1 MLIKENSSAKIIE
14 DKMGFKFKDLDPIG
28 YLTKFSN
35 GYLEIKIALYKN
47 EDSIFEFEFEVG
59 NLKQI
64 HSIIKIDSIDLR
76 RGAGKISFIFN
87 NKKYY
92 CVTSAVLSIS
102 AYKNS
107 YKYKLINN
115 DTQSSIEFLNENKL
129 MITDEEFVM
138 LKLLDDFLNEEELL
152 SKYDLWKK
160 WIYWSNRK

>member
-1 MLIKENSSAKIIE
+1 MLIKENSSTKIIE

-47 EDSIFEFEFEVG
+47 KDSIFEFEFNVG

-92 CVTSAVLSIS
+92 CTTSDVLSIS
-102 AYKNS
+102 AYEYS
-107 YKYKLINN
+107 YKYKLI

-129 MITDEEFVM
+129 MITDEEFVT

-152 SKYDLWKK
+152 SKYDF
-160 WIYWSNRK
+160 

>member
-47 EDSIFEFEFEVG
+47 EDSIFEFEFNVG

-92 CVTSAVLSIS
+92 CVASDVLSIS

-107 YKYKLINN
+107 YKYKFIENN
-115 DTQSSIEFLNENKL
+115 TQNSTEFLNENKL
-129 MITDEEFVM
+129 TISDEEFVM
-138 LKLLDDFLNEEELL
+138 LKLLDNFLNEEELL
-152 SKYDLWKK
+152 NKYD
-160 WIYWSNRK
+160 I

>member
-35 GYLEIKIALYKN
+35 DYLEIKIALYKN

-64 HSIIKIDSIDLR
+64 HSIIKIDSVDLR
-76 RGAGKISFIFN
+76 RGTGKISFVFN
-87 NKKYY
+87 NKRYY
-92 CVTSAVLSIS
+92 CVVSDALLILD
-102 AYKNS
+102 YENS
-107 YKYKLINN
+107 YRYKLFNG
-115 DTQSSIEFLNENKL
+115 DTLNSIEFLNENKL
-129 MITDEEFVM
+129 MISDEEFVM

-152 SKYDLWKK
+152 SKYDF
-160 WIYWSNRK
+160 

>member
-1 MLIKENSSAKIIE
+1 MLIKENSSAKIVE
-14 DKMGFKFKDLDPIG
+14 DKMGFKFKDLDLIG

-47 EDSIFEFEFEVG
+47 KDSIFEFEFKVD

-92 CVTSAVLSIS
+92 CTTSDVLSIS
-102 AYKNS
+102 AYENS
-107 YKYKLINN
+107 YKYKLI

-129 MITDEEFVM
+129 MITDEEFVT

-152 SKYDLWKK
+152 NKYDLWKK
-160 WIYWSNRK
+160 WIYWDNRK

>member
-1 MLIKENSSAKIIE
+1 MLIKENSSAKIVE
-14 DKMGFKFKDLDPIG
+14 DKMGFKFKDLDLIG

-47 EDSIFEFEFEVG
+47 KDSIFEFEFKVD

-76 RGAGKISFIFN
+76 RGTGKISFIFN

-92 CVTSAVLSIS
+92 CTTSDVLSIS
-102 AYKNS
+102 AYENS
-107 YKYKLINN
+107 YKYKLIN
-115 DTQSSIEFLNENKL
+115 TQNSIEFLNENKL

-152 SKYDLWKK
+152 SKYD
-160 WIYWSNRK
+160 I

>member
-1 MLIKENSSAKIIE
+1 MLIKENSSTKIIE
-14 DKMGFKFKDLDPIG
+14 DKMGFKFEDLDLIG

-47 EDSIFEFEFEVG
+47 KDSIFEFEFNVD

-76 RGAGKISFIFN
+76 RGTGKISFIFN

-92 CVTSAVLSIS
+92 CTTSDVLSIS
-102 AYKNS
+102 AYENS
-107 YKYKLINN
+107 YKYKLIN
-115 DTQSSIEFLNENKL
+115 TQNSIEFLNENKL

-152 SKYDLWKK
+152 SKYD
-160 WIYWSNRK
+160 I

>member
-1 MLIKENSSAKIIE
+1 MLIKENSSTKIIE
-14 DKMGFKFKDLDPIG
+14 DKMGFKFEDLDLIG

-47 EDSIFEFEFEVG
+47 KDSIFEFEFKVD

-92 CVTSAVLSIS
+92 CTTSDVLSIS
-102 AYKNS
+102 AYENS
-107 YKYKLINN
+107 YKYKLIN
-115 DTQSSIEFLNENKL
+115 TQNSIEFLNENKL
-129 MITDEEFVM
+129 MISDEEFVM

-152 SKYDLWKK
+152 SKYD
-160 WIYWSNRK
+160 I

>member
-14 DKMGFKFKDLDPIG
+14 DKMGFKFKDLNPIG

-47 EDSIFEFEFEVG
+47 KDSIFEFEFKVD

-76 RGAGKISFIFN
+76 RGTGKISFIFN

-92 CVTSAVLSIS
+92 CTTSDVLSIS
-102 AYKNS
+102 AYENS
-107 YKYKLINN
+107 YKYKLIN
-115 DTQSSIEFLNENKL
+115 TQNSIEFLNENKL

-152 SKYDLWKK
+152 SKYD
-160 WIYWSNRK
+160 I

>member
-1 MLIKENSSAKIIE
+1 MLIKRNNMVETIE
-14 DKMGFKFKDLDPIG
+14 DKMGFKFEDLDLIG

-47 EDSIFEFEFEVG
+47 KDSIFEFEFNVD

-92 CVTSAVLSIS
+92 CTTSDVLSIS
-102 AYKNS
+102 AYENS
-107 YKYKLINN
+107 YKYKLIN
-115 DTQSSIEFLNENKL
+115 TQNSIEFLNENKL
-129 MITDEEFVM
+129 MISDEEFVM

-152 SKYDLWKK
+152 SKYD
-160 WIYWSNRK
+160 I

>member
-1 MLIKENSSAKIIE
+1 MLIKENSSTKIVE
-14 DKMGFKFKDLDPIG
+14 DKMGFKFEDLDLIG

-47 EDSIFEFEFEVG
+47 EDSIFEFEFNVG

-76 RGAGKISFIFN
+76 RGVGKISFIFN

-92 CVTSAVLSIS
+92 CTASDVLLIS
-102 AYKNS
+102 AYENS

-115 DTQSSIEFLNENKL
+115 YTLNSIEFLNENKL

-138 LKLLDDFLNEEELL
+138 LKLLDNFLNEEELL
-152 SKYDLWKK
+152 SKYDL
-160 WIYWSNRK
+160 

>member
-76 RGAGKISFIFN
+76 RDAGKISFIFN

-92 CVTSAVLSIS
+92 CVTSDVLSIS

-115 DTQSSIEFLNENKL
+115 INSIEFLNENKL

-138 LKLLDDFLNEEELL
+138 LKLLDNFLNEEELL
-152 SKYDLWKK
+152 SKYDFWEK

>member
-14 DKMGFKFKDLDPIG
+14 DKMGFKFEDLDLIG

-47 EDSIFEFEFEVG
+47 KDSIFEFEFKVD

-76 RGAGKISFIFN
+76 RGTGKISFIFN

-92 CVTSAVLSIS
+92 CTTSDVLSIS
-102 AYKNS
+102 AYENS
-107 YKYKLINN
+107 YKYKLIN
-115 DTQSSIEFLNENKL
+115 TQNSIEFLNENKL

-152 SKYDLWKK
+152 SKYD
-160 WIYWSNRK
+160 I

>member
-1 MLIKENSSAKIIE
+1 MLIKENSSTKIIE

-47 EDSIFEFEFEVG
+47 KDSIFEFEFNVG

-92 CVTSAVLSIS
+92 CTTSDVLSIS
-102 AYKNS
+102 AYENS
-107 YKYKLINN
+107 YKYKLIN
-115 DTQSSIEFLNENKL
+115 TQNSIEFLNENKL
-129 MITDEEFVM
+129 MITDEEFVT

-152 SKYDLWKK
+152 NKYDF
-160 WIYWSNRK
+160 

>member
-1 MLIKENSSAKIIE
+1 MLIKENSSTKIIE
-14 DKMGFKFKDLDPIG
+14 DKMGFKFKDLDLIG

-47 EDSIFEFEFEVG
+47 EDSIFEFEFKVD

-92 CVTSAVLSIS
+92 CVASDILSIS

-107 YKYKLINN
+107 YKYSINIYIKN
-115 DTQSSIEFLNENKL
+115 LKNNSRNRYYRSTIINHILNIY
-129 MITDEEFVM
+129 IT
-138 LKLLDDFLNEEELL
+138 
-152 SKYDLWKK
+152 
-160 WIYWSNRK
+160 

>member
-1 MLIKENSSAKIIE
+1 MLIKENSSTKIIE

-47 EDSIFEFEFEVG
+47 KDSIFEFEFNVD

-76 RGAGKISFIFN
+76 RGTGKISFIFN

-92 CVTSAVLSIS
+92 CTTSDVLSIS
-102 AYKNS
+102 AYENS
-107 YKYKLINN
+107 YKYKLIN
-115 DTQSSIEFLNENKL
+115 TQNSIEFLNENKL
-129 MITDEEFVM
+129 MISDEEFVM

-152 SKYDLWKK
+152 SKYD
-160 WIYWSNRK
+160 I

>member
-47 EDSIFEFEFEVG
+47 EDSIFEFEFKVD

-64 HSIIKIDSIDLR
+64 HSIVKIDSIDLK
-76 RGAGKISFIFN
+76 RGIGKISFIFN

-92 CVTSAVLSIS
+92 CTTSDVLSIS

-115 DTQSSIEFLNENKL
+115 INSIEFLNENKL
-129 MITDEEFVM
+129 MIKDEELVM
-138 LKLLDDFLNEEELL
+138 LKLLDNFLNEEELL
-152 SKYDLWKK
+152 NKYDL
-160 WIYWSNRK
+160 

>member
-1 MLIKENSSAKIIE
+1 MLIKENSSAKIVE
-14 DKMGFKFKDLDPIG
+14 DKMGFKFKDLDLIG

-47 EDSIFEFEFEVG
+47 EDSIFEFEFKVD

-64 HSIIKIDSIDLR
+64 HSIIKIDSIDLK
-76 RGAGKISFIFN
+76 RGVGKISFIFN

-92 CVTSAVLSIS
+92 CTASDVLLIS
-102 AYKNS
+102 AYENS
-107 YKYKLINN
+107 YRYKLINN
-115 DTQSSIEFLNENKL
+115 NTLNSIEFLNENKL

-152 SKYDLWKK
+152 KKYDL
-160 WIYWSNRK
+160 

>member
-1 MLIKENSSAKIIE
+1 ME
-14 DKMGFKFKDLDPIG
+14 FKFKDLNPIG

-47 EDSIFEFEFEVG
+47 KDSIFEFEFEVD

-64 HSIIKIDSIDLR
+64 HSIVKIDSIDLK
-76 RGAGKISFIFN
+76 RGTGKISFIFN

-92 CVTSAVLSIS
+92 CITSDVLSIS
-102 AYKNS
+102 AYENG

-115 DTQSSIEFLNENKL
+115 DTQNSTEFLNENKL
-129 MITDEEFVM
+129 MILDEEFVM

-152 SKYDLWKK
+152 KKYDL
-160 WIYWSNRK
+160 

>member
-1 MLIKENSSAKIIE
+1 MLIKENSSTKIIE
-14 DKMGFKFKDLDPIG
+14 DKMGFKFKDLDLIG

-47 EDSIFEFEFEVG
+47 KDSIFEFEFNVD

-76 RGAGKISFIFN
+76 RGTGKISFIFN

-92 CVTSAVLSIS
+92 CTTSDVLSIS
-102 AYKNS
+102 AYENS
-107 YKYKLINN
+107 YKYKLIN
-115 DTQSSIEFLNENKL
+115 TQNSIEFLNENKL

-152 SKYDLWKK
+152 SKYD
-160 WIYWSNRK
+160 I

>member
-1 MLIKENSSAKIIE
+1 MLIKENSSAKIVE

-47 EDSIFEFEFEVG
+47 KDSIFEFEFNVD

-76 RGAGKISFIFN
+76 RGTGKISFIFN

-92 CVTSAVLSIS
+92 CTTSDVLSIS
-102 AYKNS
+102 AYENS
-107 YKYKLINN
+107 YKYKLIN
-115 DTQSSIEFLNENKL
+115 TQNSIEFLNENKL

-138 LKLLDDFLNEEELL
+138 LKLLDNFLNEEELL
-152 SKYDLWKK
+152 NRYDF
-160 WIYWSNRK
+160 

>member
-14 DKMGFKFKDLDPIG
+14 DKMGFKFEDLDLIG

-47 EDSIFEFEFEVG
+47 KDSIFEFEFKVD

-76 RGAGKISFIFN
+76 RGTGKISFIFN

-92 CVTSAVLSIS
+92 CTTSDVLSIS
-102 AYKNS
+102 AYENS
-107 YKYKLINN
+107 YKYKLIN
-115 DTQSSIEFLNENKL
+115 TQNSIEFLNENKL
-129 MITDEEFVM
+129 MISDEEFVM

-152 SKYDLWKK
+152 KNDF
-160 WIYWSNRK
+160 

>member
-14 DKMGFKFKDLDPIG
+14 EKMGFKFEDLDLIG

-35 GYLEIKIALYKN
+35 GYLEIKIALYENK
-47 EDSIFEFEFEVG
+47 DSIFEFEFNVG

-76 RGAGKISFIFN
+76 RGTGKISFIFN

-92 CVTSAVLSIS
+92 CVTSDVLSIS
-102 AYKNS
+102 AYENS

-115 DTQSSIEFLNENKL
+115 NTQNSTEFLNENKL
-129 MITDEEFVM
+129 MISDEEFVM

-152 SKYDLWKK
+152 SKYDL
-160 WIYWSNRK
+160 

>member
-1 MLIKENSSAKIIE
+1 MLVKENSSTKIIE

-47 EDSIFEFEFEVG
+47 EDSIFEFEFNVG

-92 CVTSAVLSIS
+92 CVASDILSIS
-102 AYKNS
+102 AYKKS

-115 DTQSSIEFLNENKL
+115 NTLNSTEFLNENKL
-129 MITDEEFVM
+129 MITDEEFVI

-152 SKYDLWKK
+152 KRYDF
-160 WIYWSNRK
+160 

>member
-1 MLIKENSSAKIIE
+1 MLIKENSSTKIIE

-47 EDSIFEFEFEVG
+47 KDSIFEFEFNVD

-92 CVTSAVLSIS
+92 CTTSDVLSIS
-102 AYKNS
+102 AYENS
-107 YKYKLINN
+107 YKYKLIN
-115 DTQSSIEFLNENKL
+115 TQSSIEFLNENKL

-152 SKYDLWKK
+152 NRYDF
-160 WIYWSNRK
+160 

>member
-1 MLIKENSSAKIIE
+1 MLIKENSSTKIIE
-14 DKMGFKFKDLDPIG
+14 DKMGFKFEDLDLIG

-47 EDSIFEFEFEVG
+47 KDSIFEFEFNVD

-76 RGAGKISFIFN
+76 RGTGKISFIFN

-92 CVTSAVLSIS
+92 CTTSDVLSIS
-102 AYKNS
+102 AYENS
-107 YKYKLINN
+107 YKYKLIN
-115 DTQSSIEFLNENKL
+115 TQNSIEFLNENKL
-129 MITDEEFVM
+129 MISDEEFVM

-152 SKYDLWKK
+152 SKYD
-160 WIYWSNRK
+160 I

>member
-1 MLIKENSSAKIIE
+1 MLIKENSSAKIVE
-14 DKMGFKFKDLDPIG
+14 DKMGFKFKDLNPIG

-47 EDSIFEFEFEVG
+47 KDSIFEFEFKVD

-92 CVTSAVLSIS
+92 CTTSDVLSIS
-102 AYKNS
+102 AYENS
-107 YKYKLINN
+107 YKYKLIN
-115 DTQSSIEFLNENKL
+115 TQNSIEFLNENKL
-129 MITDEEFVM
+129 MISDEEFVM

-152 SKYDLWKK
+152 SKYD
-160 WIYWSNRK
+160 I

>member
-1 MLIKENSSAKIIE
+1 MLIKRNNMVETIE
-14 DKMGFKFKDLDPIG
+14 DKMGFKFEDLDLIG

-47 EDSIFEFEFEVG
+47 KDSIFEFEFNVD

-76 RGAGKISFIFN
+76 RGTGKISFIFN

-92 CVTSAVLSIS
+92 CTTSDVLSIS
-102 AYKNS
+102 AYENS
-107 YKYKLINN
+107 YKYKLIN
-115 DTQSSIEFLNENKL
+115 TQNSIEFLNENKL
-129 MITDEEFVM
+129 MISDEEFVM

-152 SKYDLWKK
+152 SKYD
-160 WIYWSNRK
+160 I